1 MVPAFRSCRWAAV
14 LVLALACGGGG
25 GGGGGGITN
34 PPPPPP
40 SGPSN
45 PSTASVNM
53 TSSTDAYGYESNAF
67 NPVSV
72 TIARNGTV
80 SWVNNTSVAHSVS
93 FTTSGAPANIP
104 SHTMAVN
111 SRTFPTAG
119 TFNYMCSN
127 HPAMTG
133 SVVVD

>member
-1 MVPAFRSCRWAAV
+1 MVPAFRSCRLAAV
-14 LVLALACGGGG
+14 LVFALACGG

-53 TSSTDAYGYESNAF
+53 TSATDAYGYQNNAF
-67 NPVSV
+67 SPVSV
-72 TIARNGTV
+72 TIARNGSVT
-80 SWVNNTSVAHSVS
+80 WVNNTSVAHSVT
-93 FTTSGAPANIP
+93 FGTAGAPANIP
-104 SHTMAVN
+104 SHAVGTN

-119 TFNYMCSN
+119 TFNYVCDN
-127 HPAMTG
+127 HAGMTG
-133 SVVVD
+133 SVTVQ